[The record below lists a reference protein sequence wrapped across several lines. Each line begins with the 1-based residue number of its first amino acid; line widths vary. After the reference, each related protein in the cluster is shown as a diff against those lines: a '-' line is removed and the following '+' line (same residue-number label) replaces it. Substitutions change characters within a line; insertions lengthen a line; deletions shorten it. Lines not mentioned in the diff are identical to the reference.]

1 MVAEGSHLLATS
13 RRWVE
18 HFTAV
23 PFLRHGTIPVLM
35 HDKPDKGL
43 FCLVEGASNGLPLFT
58 SYPAAERLTQEP
70 C

>member
-1 MVAEGSHLLATS
+1 MVAEGSQLLAAS

-43 FCLVEGASNGLPLFT
+43 FCLGEGASNGWRSFT
-58 SYPAAERLTQEP
+58 SNPAVGRLTQEP